1 MDVSAYHSHFCCPCL
16 VRSRTVQDRSACLL
30 TCTMLII
37 LLMRARFSSSKK
49 QSHERLS
56 FVSAP
61 YLSLLNWIL
70 KKMCRNDLG
79 QTGMVWSGKFSV
91 WAPLRGRA
99 FLRFLGWGGGGAI
112 TFMSL
117 ACKVMRRGCCA
128 DVTLIIRW
136 CYVEEMLMLLLGWGG
151 VGWGWGV
158 AITFMSLACKVMR
171 RGCCAD
177 VTLIIRWCYVEE
189 TLMLLLGW
197 GGVGGVQ

>member
-1 MDVSAYHSHFCCPCL
+1 MDVSAYHSHFCCSCL

-99 FLRFLGWGGGGAI
+99 FLRFLGWGGGG
-112 TFMSL
+112 
-117 ACKVMRRGCCA
+117 GCNNVHVSCVQGDA
-128 DVTLIIRW
+128 TWMLRW
-136 CYVEEMLMLLLGWGG
+136 CYVDPYVDATLRRCWCYCWGG
-151 VGWGWGV
+151 VGWG
-158 AITFMSLACKVMR
+158 
-171 RGCCAD
+171 
-177 VTLIIRWCYVEE
+177 
-189 TLMLLLGW
+189 
-197 GGVGGVQ
+197 GGLQ